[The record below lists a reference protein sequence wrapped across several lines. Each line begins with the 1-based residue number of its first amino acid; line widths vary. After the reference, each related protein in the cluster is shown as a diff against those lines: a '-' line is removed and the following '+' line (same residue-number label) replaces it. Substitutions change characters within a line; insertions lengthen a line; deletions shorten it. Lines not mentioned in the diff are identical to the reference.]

1 MALKAVLDSLEGLAP
16 EFAKEYKQGSDGRYY
31 LDIDGIDE
39 HPDIGALKRAKDYEK
54 AERQKLSAK
63 LKEVQ
68 ASLEALTEERDN
80 ILKGALPKADV
91 EKLEESWKQK
101 LAKREQ
107 ELTEQINNLNGHL
120 QRILVDNVAQQ
131 IATEISKAP
140 ALLLPHIKQRL
151 KVDFVDG
158 KPVTKVLDE
167 DGSISALSIEDL
179 KKEMVAN
186 PIYAPIIIG
195 SKASGGGAEGGQR
208 GGALGTRKLDYAKAT
223 PAEIVADIKAR
234 KQAGGF

>member
-54 AERQKLSAK
+54 AERQKLAAK

-158 KPVTKVLDE
+158 KPVTKVLDA

>member
-39 HPDIGALKRAKDYEK
+39 HSDIGALKRAKDYEK
-54 AERQKLSAK
+54 AERQKLAAK

-151 KVDFVDG
+151 KVEFVDG

>member
-54 AERQKLSAK
+54 AERQKLAAK

>member
-31 LDIDGIDE
+31 LDIEGIDE

-54 AERQKLSAK
+54 AERQKLAAK

-158 KPVTKVLDE
+158 KPVTKVLDA

>member
-16 EFAKEYKQGSDGRYY
+16 DLAKEYKRGSDGRYH
-31 LDIDGIDE
+31 LDIDGIDD

-54 AERQKLSAK
+54 AERQRIASQ

-68 ASLEALTEERDN
+68 ARLEALTEERDN

-91 EKLEESWKQK
+91 EKLEDSWKQK

-120 QRILVDNVAQQ
+120 QQILVDSVAQQ
-131 IATEISKAP
+131 VASEISKAP

-158 KPVTKVLDE
+158 KPVTKVLDA
-167 DGSISALSIEDL
+167 DGSISALSVEDL

-186 PIYAPIIIG
+186 PIFAPVIIG

-208 GGALGTRKLDYAKAT
+208 SGAPGTKKLDYTKAT

-234 KQAGGF
+234 KEAGGS

>member
-31 LDIDGIDE
+31 LDIEGIDE

-54 AERQKLSAK
+54 AERQKLAAK

>member
-54 AERQKLSAK
+54 AERQKIAAK

-208 GGALGTRKLDYAKAT
+208 GSAPGTRKLDYAKAT